1 MTESE
6 GIEIVKGD
14 DAQTSLKP
22 NMSRYKLFNPL
33 LNRLDNWFD
42 DLRWPFETLIKLP
55 SSMKANL
62 RIPLINISEDDKK
75 YKIDAELP
83 GLDKEDIKISILDDR
98 LEIKGENESESNQEK
113 ENFTRREYQSSS
125 YYRRFKLPKNVDKSK
140 IHAESKNGR
149 LEISMPKLY
158 TEKKEEKI
166 IKIL

>member
-6 GIEIVKGD
+6 EIEIIRGN
-14 DAQTSLKP
+14 DAQNSLKP
-22 NMSRYKLFNPL
+22 NLSRYKLFNPL
-33 LNRLDNWFD
+33 LNRFDHWFD
-42 DLRWPFETLIKLP
+42 DLWRPFETLIKFP
-55 SSMKANL
+55 SSLEPNF

-83 GLDKEDIKISILDDR
+83 GLDKEDIKISVIDDR
-98 LEIKGENESESNQEK
+98 LEIKGENESESNDEK

-125 YYRRFKLPKNVDKSK
+125 YYRRFKLPKNADKSK
-140 IHAESKNGR
+140 IDAELKNGR

-166 IKIL
+166 IKIV